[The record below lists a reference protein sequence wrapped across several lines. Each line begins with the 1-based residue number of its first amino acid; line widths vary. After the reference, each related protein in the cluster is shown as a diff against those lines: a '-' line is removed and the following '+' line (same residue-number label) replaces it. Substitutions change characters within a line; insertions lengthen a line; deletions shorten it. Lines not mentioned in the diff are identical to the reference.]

1 MKPEGFDIRTIR
13 PVGAYSASRYRLARI
28 RVDECAKKEQH
39 FVLFFGQDPQPV
51 CIRFGERSCIISLA
65 LRAMAR
71 YHIQKMHVYDV
82 GRDEMIVITKNKEAV
97 L

>member
-1 MKPEGFDIRTIR
+1 MKQEGFDIRTIR

-28 RVDECAKKEQH
+28 RMDECAKKEQH

-51 CIRFGERSCIISLA
+51 CIRFGERSGIISLA
-65 LRAMAR
+65 SRIRAR
-71 YHIQKMHVYDV
+71 YNIQETHVYDA
-82 GRDEMIVITKNKEAV
+82 GRNEMIVINKNKEAV